1 MSATLFSD
9 EIYEV
14 LEVPQA
20 PGAML
25 THGFTYSG
33 HPASCA
39 AALKVLEIIERDDVC
54 GHVRDV
60 GPYFEKQLDGLW
72 ELSTVDDVRGSHMIH
87 AVELVADRETGR
99 AFDYSVDIGK
109 RVARHAQQRGVMI
122 RPMQHVVILAPP
134 ITVERPR
141 STSSSASSAR
151 ASRRRPQ
158 MSSLRGCHDVVGN
171 PWRQD

>member
-1 MSATLFSD
+1 MS
-9 EIYEV
+9 
-14 LEVPQA
+14 
-20 PGAML
+20 GMW
-25 THGFTYSG
+25 
-33 HPASCA
+33 
-39 AALKVLEIIERDDVC
+39 
-54 GHVRDV
+54 

-134 ITVERPR
+134 ITVGKTEVDLLVGVVRE
-141 STSSSASSAR
+141 SIEAA
-151 ASRRRPQ
+151 AA
-158 MSSLRGCHDVVGN
+158 DVVAEGLS
-171 PWRQD
+171 